1 MAARVLL
8 VIALLLI
15 VAVALIAIFA
25 RSRQDTSAV
34 EWLVAKDGRMFVLA
48 EMVSDQLPVPPD
60 ANRDKLDAIV
70 ASFMFV

>member
-34 EWLVAKDGRMFVLA
+34 EWVVAKDGRMYVLA
-48 EMVSDQLPVPPD
+48 ELVNDQMPIPPG

-70 ASFMFV
+70 ASFTFV